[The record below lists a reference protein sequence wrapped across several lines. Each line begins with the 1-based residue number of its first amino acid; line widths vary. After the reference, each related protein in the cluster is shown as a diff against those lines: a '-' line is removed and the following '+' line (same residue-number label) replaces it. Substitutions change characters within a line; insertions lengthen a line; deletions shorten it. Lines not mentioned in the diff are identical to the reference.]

1 MTSLL
6 KISDPLHEPLLLAE
20 VRDYLRVDSVDQDAL
35 LDSLVRS
42 TRACAETY
50 TGRAF
55 ITQSWRM
62 FIDVWP
68 SSGTLCLP
76 KPPLVS
82 VEDVSLLALDD
93 TAVSVAPSTYTI
105 DTSATLGKITLKAP
119 ASPLMPGKTRAGI
132 RIDFTAGYGDS
143 WNNVPEPL
151 RLGMLHH
158 IAHLYENRGSTGAGV
173 PASAISFW
181 QPYRLVRI

>member
-6 KISDPLHEPLLLAE
+6 KISDPLQEPLLLAE
-20 VRDYLRVDSVDQDAL
+20 VREYLRVDNVDQDAL
-35 LDSLVRS
+35 LASLIRS
-42 TRACAETY
+42 TRVCAETY

-55 ITQSWRM
+55 ITQSWRL

-82 VEDVSLLALDD
+82 VEDIFLLAPDD
-93 TAVSVAPSTYTI
+93 TSVPVSPSTYTI
-105 DTSATLGKITLKAP
+105 DTSATLGKITLQGS
-119 ASPLMPGKTRAGI
+119 ASLMPGKTRAGI
-132 RIDFTAGYGDS
+132 RIDFTAGYGDT
-143 WNNVPEPL
+143 WNDIPEPL
-151 RLGMLHH
+151 RLGMLQH
-158 IAHLYENRGSTGAGV
+158 IAHLYENRGATGARV
-173 PASAISFW
+173 PASSISFW